1 MREIGDD
8 VTFPTIAIYAS
19 LLVAATAATVAMNS
33 VVAENQIRHDQITQD
48 QSNRADPQTQ
58 SKPEGTGPLNTESG
72 GTPPASP
79 QGDAPPGMQS
89 KPQESPEKAPP
100 K

>member
-1 MREIGDD
+1 MR
-8 VTFPTIAIYAS
+8 FPLIAIGVS
-19 LLVAATAATVAMNS
+19 LVAAAAAAGIATNS
-33 VVAENQIRHDQITQD
+33 VVAENPIRHDQITQD
-48 QSNRADPQTQ
+48 QSNRADPETQ

-79 QGDAPPGMQS
+79 QGDAPPGMQP
-89 KPQESPEKAPP
+89 KPQESPEKAPS